1 MGFDDCLCNRSI
13 RAAGA
18 AALVYGPKTTTMS
31 YKCIRLKPN
40 RLLLLRPREREIWR
54 RDIAPRG
61 AVCVCQVLDARIGSR
76 NNQMRLDIKKGLNR
90 RMKRGERL
98 LKERG
103 TL

>member
-1 MGFDDCLCNRSI
+1 MGFDDYLCNRSI

-18 AALVYGPKTTTMS
+18 VALVYGPKTTTMS

-40 RLLLLRPREREIWR
+40 QLLLLRPSEREIWR
-54 RDIAPRG
+54 RDIAPRC
-61 AVCVCQVLDARIGSR
+61 CVSSVGRAYRSR

>member
-40 RLLLLRPREREIWR
+40 RLLLLRPSERERYGVEILL
-54 RDIAPRG
+54 RG
-61 AVCVCQVLDARIGSR
+61 AVCQVLDARIGSR